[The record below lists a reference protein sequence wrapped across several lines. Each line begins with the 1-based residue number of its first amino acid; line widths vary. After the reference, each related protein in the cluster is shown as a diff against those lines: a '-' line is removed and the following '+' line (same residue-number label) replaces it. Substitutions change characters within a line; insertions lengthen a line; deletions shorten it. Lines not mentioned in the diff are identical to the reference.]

1 MTGLEGQVLL
11 LFKLRTISPSG
22 ISLHP
27 GASRKSGWTRTLW
40 VAPLPGGHG
49 QCLLKLPYWWC
60 KVGGALLALTFIE
73 KHKHTYGVH
82 KAHKYRVGVL
92 KLLCAGTAKVFVVPM
107 EVEQLLGSPSAS
119 FSRLWEVHWKT
130 CYQIQTK
137 VRVYSGLAEKSFLS
151 TQSKVCLCQT
161 SPGKAESNITMLV
174 LPQPWT
180 WPGENADCWL
190 VYGTVCVRGG
200 GRCWFCNQHLY
211 CSFKLMASCLNLGTG
226 VLFYSCPCSRINE
239 WNKKWIRTWAFT

>member
-1 MTGLEGQVLL
+1 MCLTSFPCALAVTTGLEVQVLL

-27 GASRKSGWTRTLW
+27 GASRNSGWTRTLC

-60 KVGGALLALTFIE
+60 KVGAALLALTFIE
-73 KHKHTYGVH
+73 KHKHTYGAH

-107 EVEQLLGSPSAS
+107 EVEQLLGSPNAS
-119 FSRLWEVHWKT
+119 FSRLWEVHWRT

-137 VRVYSGLAEKSFLS
+137 VRAYSGLAEKRVFC
-151 TQSKVCLCQT
+151 QHRAKCVCVKPHQ
-161 SPGKAESNITMLV
+161 GKLKAISQCWSAPALDLTRRK
-174 LPQPWT
+174 
-180 WPGENADCWL
+180 CWL
-190 VYGTVCVRGG
+190 LVSIWNCVCE
-200 GRCWFCNQHLY
+200 GRRE
-211 CSFKLMASCLNLGTG
+211 
-226 VLFYSCPCSRINE
+226 VLIL
-239 WNKKWIRTWAFT
+239 